1 MFKNMKIVTK
11 IAGLMCASIFGM
23 LVISTSSYMGLNTI
37 GAEIEEIADYQIPIN
52 RLIIELEKDILHE
65 EILTLE
71 LIIASKD
78 VHSEEFKEI
87 EHHLDVLEKETEK
100 TIKEAEHLVQKAID
114 HNTDEKTK
122 NAYNIFLKELIELE
136 HVQAQFKKDIKIF
149 EHDLETGNMANIDH
163 EKEVLLE
170 KLTIMDHNIEKLMG
184 QLDNLLTHSTQQTK
198 NDELRILTT
207 IEIIS
212 AITIVLTSTLAYLLI
227 SSIKIGFKNFQSGLL
242 KFFNFLNRETEDVDL
257 LTIMGKDEFATMSKE
272 VNENITITKDNMKE
286 DKALIDETINVTNQ
300 IKNGHLDI
308 KITSISANPALNEIK
323 DLLNDLS
330 GTVRDVLKNVNTK
343 LGSLSEGSFDSR
355 IDEVYE
361 GEFNKSKV
369 ALNKLCDVMST
380 MLESYNDTNT
390 QILQGNTK
398 TRVNDKGLK
407 GDYQNMIGIV
417 NSTLNLYGKAVGGT
431 LKSLQAV
438 QNGDFTHRITGEW
451 QGDFQSMQTSANEL
465 SANLGEIVTGV
476 GVTLSAVGDG
486 DLTQEITM
494 ELPGDFNN
502 IKTSTNNFIGKLT
515 QTVDQITE
523 GANEIKIASGEVN
536 ISSLT
541 ISTGAEQQASAID
554 STTSAIEEMSGS
566 INETARNAQKT
577 NEMAEAAASMAIEGG
592 TAVNQTVEAMSTI
605 SDKIKI
611 IEDIVYQTNLLA
623 LNAAIEAA
631 RAGEH
636 GKGFAVVAAEVRK
649 LAKRSQLA
657 ATEISKITLDSLDV
671 SQKAGKL
678 ITEVVPKIQETAE
691 LVKDIT
697 KAAEEQDVGIRQITS
712 SMNEL
717 NSVTQ
722 GNAASSQELASAS
735 EELDG
740 QSSTLAELMKFYT
753 IDDKNKKQN
762 RLDEDDMRESA

>member
-11 IAGLMCASIFGM
+11 IAALMCASIFGM
-23 LVISTSSYMGLNTI
+23 LVISTSSYLGLNTI

-52 RLIIELEKDILHE
+52 RMIIELEKDILHE

-78 VHSEEFKEI
+78 VHSEAFKEI
-87 EHHLDVLEKETEK
+87 EHHLEVLAKETEK
-100 TIKEAEHLVQKAID
+100 VTKEAEHTVQKAIA

-122 NAYNIFLKELIELE
+122 NTYKLFLKELIELE
-136 HVQAQFKKDIKIF
+136 HEQVQFVKDLKIF
-149 EHDLETGNMANIDH
+149 EHDLETGNITNIEH

-170 KLTIMDHNIEKLMG
+170 ELTLMDHNIEKLLG
-184 QLDNLLTHSTQQTK
+184 QLDTLLTHSTQQAKT
-198 NDELRILTT
+198 DELKILTT

-212 AITIVLTSTLAYLLI
+212 AITVLLSCGLAYLLI
-227 SSIKIGFKNFQSGLL
+227 SSIKKGFRTFQSGLL
-242 KFFNFLNRETEDVDL
+242 KFFNFLNRETDDVEL
-257 LTIMGKDEFATMSKE
+257 FTIKGKDEFAVMSKE
-272 VNENITITKDNMKE
+272 VNDNITITKENISLDQK
-286 DKALIDETINVTNQ
+286 LIDETIHATNQ

-308 KITSISANPALNEIK
+308 KISATSANPSLNEIK
-323 DLLNDLS
+323 DLLNDFTR
-330 GTVRDVLKNVNTK
+330 TVRDVLQNVNTK
-343 LGSLSEGSFDSR
+343 LGSLSEGSFDSK

-369 ALNKLCDVMST
+369 ALNNLCDVMSS
-380 MLESYNDTNT
+380 MLGKYNDTNK
-390 QILQGNTK
+390 QILLGKTK
-398 TRVNDKGLK
+398 ERVDTVGLK
-407 GDYQNMIGIV
+407 GDYLSMIGVV
-417 NSTLNLYGKAVGGT
+417 NSTLDLYGKAVGGT

-438 QNGDFTHRITGEW
+438 QNGDFSHRITGDW
-451 QGDFQSMQTSANEL
+451 KGDFEAMQNSANAL
-465 SANLGEIVTGV
+465 SVNLGEIVNGIGETLTSV
-476 GVTLSAVGDG
+476 GRG
-486 DLTQEITM
+486 DLTQQITM

-502 IKTSTNNFIGKLT
+502 IKTSTNDFIGNLT
-515 QTVDQITE
+515 QTVEQITD

-554 STTSAIEEMSGS
+554 STTSAVEEMSGS
-566 INETARNAQKT
+566 INETARNAKKT
-577 NEMAEAAASMAIEGG
+577 NEMAEAAAAMAIEGG
-592 TAVNQTVEAMSTI
+592 EAVNQTVEAMSTI

-649 LAKRSQLA
+649 LAKRSQIA
-657 ATEISKITLDSLDV
+657 ATEISKITVDSLDV
-671 SQKAGKL
+671 SQKAGQL
-678 ITEVVPKIQETAE
+678 ITEVVPKIQETAD

-697 KAAEEQDVGIRQITS
+697 TAAEEQDVGIRQITT

-753 IDDKNKKQN
+753 TDDNNKKQN